1 LSARN
6 DAQRNDTQR
15 NDAQRND
22 AKRKQ
27 SKITTFFSNS
37 NSAKFQVPQLPYQ
50 FRRPPNF
57 QAPSYS
63 HLNERI
69 NILEREL
76 FKEKRLRLELEE
88 NLRKNLIPIQ
98 NQHMELVCGSN
109 KNIND
114 FLKRSKDQEKF
125 PYYLTNSNGN
135 LRCHCDGNPLA
146 FFVDNKNYWMFA
158 KRTSKAGKMLFI
170 HPKCP
175 DIILLFNVISIY
187 NL

>member
-1 LSARN
+1 
-6 DAQRNDTQR
+6 
-15 NDAQRND
+15 
-22 AKRKQ
+22 
-27 SKITTFFSNS
+27 
-37 NSAKFQVPQLPYQ
+37 VPQLPDQ
-50 FRRPPNF
+50 FRQPPNF

-76 FKEKRLRLELEE
+76 FKEKRLLLELEE

-98 NQHMELVCGSN
+98 NLHMELVCGSN

-114 FLKRSKDQEKF
+114 FLKRLKDQEKF

-158 KRTSKAGKMLFI
+158 KRTSKAGIMLFI

-175 DIILLFNVISIY
+175 DIIFLFNVISIY